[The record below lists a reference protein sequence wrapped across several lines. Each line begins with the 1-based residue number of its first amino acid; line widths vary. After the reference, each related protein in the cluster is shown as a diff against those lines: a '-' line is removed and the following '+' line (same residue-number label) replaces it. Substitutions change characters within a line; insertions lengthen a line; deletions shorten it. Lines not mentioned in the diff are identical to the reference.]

1 MNHSLAFQLERSDF
15 NRIARLLKDQAGISL
30 HEHKHAMVRSRLSK
44 RLRKLG
50 LDSFKEYCD
59 LLADRN
65 TPELQ
70 LFINALTTNLTA
82 FFRED
87 HHFRLLKSEIMP
99 NLLEHQR
106 IGRQPVRIWS
116 AGCSSGEEPYSIAIA
131 LAEFFG
137 ETDNWNV
144 EIMASDLDT
153 QMLDTAE
160 RGAYHLDRVQGIGEE
175 RLRRWFLK
183 GKGANQG
190 MVRVI
195 PELRER
201 IKFFQL
207 NLNEPWP
214 QMGNIN
220 LIFCRNVLIY
230 FDPEYRKTMFKQ
242 FARLQKRND
251 YFIIG
256 HSETLNKYSDAYK
269 MIHTTAYRRV

>member
-1 MNHSLAFQLERSDF
+1 MNHSLAFELGRKDF
-15 NRIARLLKDQAGISL
+15 NRIAVLLKDRAGISL
-30 HEHKHAMVRSRLSK
+30 HEHKQAMVRSRLSK

-50 LDSFKEYCD
+50 LSSFKEYCD

-65 TPELQ
+65 TPEFE

-99 NLLEHQR
+99 KLLEHQR
-106 IGRQPVRIWS
+106 SGLQPIRIWS

-137 ETDNWNV
+137 HSDDWNV

-153 QMLDTAE
+153 HMLETAK
-160 RGAYHLDRVQGIGEE
+160 RGAYRMDRVQDIGEA

-195 PELRER
+195 PELRDR
-201 IKFFQL
+201 VNFFQL

-214 QMGNIN
+214 LRGPINI
-220 LIFCRNVLIY
+220 IFCRNVLIY
-230 FDPEYRKTMFKQ
+230 FEPECRENIFKQ
-242 FARLQKRND
+242 FALLQNRND
-251 YFIIG
+251 YFFIG

-269 MIHTTAYRRV
+269 MINTTAYQRT